1 MTTPATTD
9 MSMLRTVFARNLD
22 VLAGI
27 VDGIDE
33 AAGRIS
39 LVAGGSNL
47 HWLLGHL
54 VASRDGLLERLG
66 AERVWDVG
74 SARGFGRGSSGSAPP
89 LATIP
94 EQLARLRS
102 QQERVGAALAEIDQ
116 PTLDRASGRMSIGA
130 WIEFLAWHETY
141 HLGQAML
148 YRRAAGLP
156 STIG

>member
-1 MTTPATTD
+1 MTID
-9 MSMLRTVFARNLD
+9 LSLLRTVFARNLE

-33 AAGRIS
+33 AAGSIS
-39 LVAGGSNL
+39 LVSGGSNL

-66 AERVWDVG
+66 LARVWDAAV
-74 SARGFGRGSSGSAPP
+74 ARDFGRGSPGAVPVVVSP
-89 LATIP
+89 IP
-94 EQLARLRS
+94 EQLARLRV
-102 QQERVGAALAEIDQ
+102 QQARIETALGEIDRS
-116 PTLDRASGRMSIGA
+116 TLERPAGRMTVGA
-130 WIEFLAWHETY
+130 WIEFMAWHETY